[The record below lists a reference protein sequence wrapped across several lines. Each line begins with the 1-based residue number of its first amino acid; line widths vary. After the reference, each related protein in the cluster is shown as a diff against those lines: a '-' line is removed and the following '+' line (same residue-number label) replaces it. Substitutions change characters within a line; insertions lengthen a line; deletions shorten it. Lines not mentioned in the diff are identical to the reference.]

1 MHVQGYV
8 YRDLKP
14 ENVLLDAHGYVRLAD
29 LGFAKKIEHKRTFT
43 AVGTDVRA
51 ARARARPR
59 ADDGVRLVGARRA
72 DL

>member
-43 AVGTDVRA
+43 AVGTDAYVPPGSCA
-51 ARARARPR
+51 AGGRRRPTGGR
-59 ADDGVRLVGARRA
+59 SAC
-72 DL
+72 